1 MQHNATITRK
11 ISTSYTNSIPNIRS
25 LNQMVQKL
33 GKYQIK
39 QRDIFKYF
47 FFETSPNV
55 YQTFYTSVVSSLA
68 KFYKHP
74 SSNGIPWF
82 LRTIFCNYF
91 EMERHHSVNT
101 RRTEKNESAMFMHYL
116 SKKYQGPSTYDSIL
130 RDRPPLISFDTD

>member
-1 MQHNATITRK
+1 MQHDATITRK

-55 YQTFYTSVVSSLA
+55 NQTCCTSVVSSLA
-68 KFYKHP
+68 KFYEHP
-74 SSNGIPWF
+74 SSNGIPRF
-82 LRTIFCNYF
+82 LRTNFSCNYF
-91 EMERHHSVNT
+91 ERERHHSVNT
-101 RRTEKNESAMFMHYL
+101 RQTKKMNPLVLWTIYLRNIKGPAFMIQ
-116 SKKYQGPSTYDSIL
+116 S
-130 RDRPPLISFDTD
+130 